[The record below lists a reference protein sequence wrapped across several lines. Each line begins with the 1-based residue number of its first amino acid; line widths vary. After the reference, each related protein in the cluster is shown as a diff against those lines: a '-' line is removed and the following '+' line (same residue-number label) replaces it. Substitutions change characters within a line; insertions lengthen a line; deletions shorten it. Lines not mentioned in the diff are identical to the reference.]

1 MNTLNF
7 NISTLS
13 QEHVKKFMFVVTLLT
28 LAALLMAMP
37 EQAYASSGGGG
48 GTGADDFNDIWQRL
62 QGWTQGTLG
71 KVIAGSMVIVGIVM
85 GIARQSLMAFAV
97 GTGGGMGLS
106 YSPDII
112 EAVFGSTLAH
122 IDSAAAAAIVLSNG
136 MGL

>member
-7 NISTLS
+7 NISTFS

-37 EQAYASSGGGG
+37 EQAYATTS
-48 GTGADDFNDIWQRL
+48 GTGADDFDSIWQRL